1 MDPNGSYPNISPLH
15 EALRGTT
22 AMPVLNDF
30 VDLESPSSYSPSIG
44 NSSTKMHAPQ
54 EGTVMPVND
63 SSMIPYQSS
72 AELAPLPPQLG
83 DTIPIP
89 LSSDKKGMFSH
100 EGFLTNPFWNE
111 FNSSH
116 QMQNLSTEASSFTP
130 LLQTEPNSIVHSHL
144 YTNGVLDDGSLFKMA
159 TRDVSEKQ
167 MKIQDERL
175 SNADPY
181 GVPAPA
187 SPTMQSSH
195 IQREDKILLVGPNGI
210 SDSAIM
216 HDSTTPRKY
225 TCKICNATFNTSQA
239 YGGHMSS
246 HSKARM
252 KSLQG

>member
-44 NSSTKMHAPQ
+44 NSSTNMHAPQ
-54 EGTVMPVND
+54 EGTVMSVND

-72 AELAPLPPQLG
+72 AELAPLRPQLG

-89 LSSDKKGMFSH
+89 LSSDEKGICK
-100 EGFLTNPFWNE
+100 
-111 FNSSH
+111 
-116 QMQNLSTEASSFTP
+116 NLSTEASSFTP
-130 LLQTEPNSIVHSHL
+130 LLQTEPNSIVHSQL
-144 YTNGVLDDGSLFKMA
+144 NTNGVLDDGSLFKMA

-167 MKIQDERL
+167 LKIQDERL

-187 SPTMQSSH
+187 SPAMHSSH
-195 IQREDKILLVGPNGI
+195 ILRE
-210 SDSAIM
+210 
-216 HDSTTPRKY
+216 
-225 TCKICNATFNTSQA
+225 ICNATFNTSQA

-252 KSLQG
+252 KNLQS

>member
-22 AMPVLNDF
+22 AMPILNDF
-30 VDLESPSSYSPSIG
+30 VDLESPSSHSPSIG
-44 NSSTKMHAPQ
+44 NSSTNIHAPQ
-54 EGTVMPVND
+54 EGTVMSVND

-89 LSSDKKGMFSH
+89 LSSDEKGMLSH
-100 EGFLTNPFWNE
+100 EDFLANPFCND

-116 QMQNLSTEASSFTP
+116 QMQNLPTEASPFTP
-130 LLQTEPNSIVHSHL
+130 LLQTEPNSIVHSQL
-144 YTNGVLDDGSLFKMA
+144 NTNRVLDDGSLFKMA
-159 TRDVSEKQ
+159 TRDVSEL
-167 MKIQDERL
+167 KIQDGRL
-175 SNADPY
+175 SNVDPY

-187 SPTMQSSH
+187 SPSMQSSH

-216 HDSTTPRKY
+216 HDYTTSRKY
-225 TCKICNATFNTSQA
+225 TCKICSARFNTSQA

-252 KSLQG
+252 KSLQS